1 MIYNLPLSIQV
12 QPIISV
18 PIWGV
23 GSLSKEVY
31 NYILCGFGG
40 VESFWAIK
48 LPNYCWKLLYVEE
61 M

>member
-31 NYILCGFGG
+31 NYILCGFRG
-40 VESFWAIK
+40 VESFLGYEIAQ
-48 LPNYCWKLLYVEE
+48 LLLEVTFC
-61 M
+61 